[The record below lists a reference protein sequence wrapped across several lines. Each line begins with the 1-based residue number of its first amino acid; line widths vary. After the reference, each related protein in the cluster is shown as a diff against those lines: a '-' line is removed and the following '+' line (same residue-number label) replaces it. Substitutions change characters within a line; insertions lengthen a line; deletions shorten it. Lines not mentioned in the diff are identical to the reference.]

1 MTQSLID
8 KQKDIEVLCRRLAVE
23 PAIGVDTE
31 FLRVRTYYPKLA
43 LVQVSTPGEMYCID
57 PLAPGLRLDPLWSLM
72 TEAGV
77 VKVMHAARQD
87 IEVLLHTA
95 DFIPGPLFDTQI
107 AAALLGHDEQLGYA
121 RLVEKKFGVALAKGA
136 QRTDWT
142 QRPLSEAQLGYAAND
157 VRYLLPLYERM
168 RASLQSA
175 GRLDWATE
183 DFERLRRPALY
194 ETDPEQAFQRVARGV
209 HLEADAQH
217 ILQRLCAWREITARE
232 RDLPRSWVVDDQAL
246 VEVALAAPRS
256 RAQLISIGALRS
268 RAVSQYGGDIGA
280 CVEGFQPGAEA
291 RWSRPESLTVEQ
303 KALKG
308 VLVGI
313 VKRHAAAL
321 GIGESVL
328 VTRGDLTRIARGT
341 PPDKVVGGWRWQEM
355 GQELA
360 AAAAGPDPGERCR
373 AGA

>member
-107 AAALLGHDEQLGYA
+107 AAALLGHDE
-121 RLVEKKFGVALAKGA
+121 
-136 QRTDWT
+136 
-142 QRPLSEAQLGYAAND
+142 QLGYAAND

-268 RAVSQYGGDIGA
+268 RAVSQYGGDIVA

-291 RWSRPESLTVEQ
+291 LWSRPESLTVEQ

-321 GIGESVL
+321 GIGEAVL